1 MKKPEIF
8 KAAVIG
14 LGNIGF
20 RFNLDPLRK
29 ETWSHVSAYEKCRH
43 TELIGVVDDD
53 EESVLL
59 FKKQFNNIPAFLSI
73 GELMGDQ
80 DIDIVSICTPTAT
93 HYPVLK
99 EILKY
104 PVKAVF
110 CEKPIASTIQ
120 DAINMVEMCAA
131 KNVFLS
137 VNHTRRWDGHYLLIK
152 AMIDDGK
159 IGKIKAVHGFYS
171 GQIYNI
177 GTHLI
182 DAIRML
188 VKMVPGKVS
197 GISPDIKKE
206 DPDVSGW
213 MQLEQGVLCTITATG
228 KREDLLFEIDI
239 IGEEGRIRSLQNGG
253 QIEWDVFTESHRY
266 SGYRELKAQPV
277 EGERRRDRLVESVN
291 DLCAVIRD
299 DEHKLSCTGKDGLV
313 ALATSTAFVES
324 AKKGG
329 EPKLVDCEFYVS

>member
-1 MKKPEIF
+1 MY

-43 TELIGVVDDD
+43 TNLVGVIDND
-53 EESVLL
+53 EESVML
-59 FKKQFNNIPAFLSI
+59 FKKQVNNVPAFFSVA
-73 GELMGDQ
+73 ELMGSL

-93 HYPVLK
+93 HYPVL
-99 EILKY
+99 EEVLKY

-120 DAINMVEMCAA
+120 DAREMVEMCEV
-131 KNVFLS
+131 KNVILS

-152 AMIDDGK
+152 EMIADGK

-171 GQIYNI
+171 GQIFNI

-188 VKMVPGKVS
+188 VEIEPDNVS
-197 GISPDIKKE
+197 GISPDIKKA

-239 IGEEGRIRSLQNGG
+239 IGEEGRIRSLKNGE
-253 QIEWDVFTESHRY
+253 QIEWYVFTKSHRY
-266 SGYRELKAQPV
+266 SGYRELTMHPV
-277 EGERRRDRLVESVN
+277 EDVLERDRLVEAVG
-291 DLCAVIRD
+291 DLCAAIRV
-299 DEHKLSCTGKDGLV
+299 ENQRVSCNGRDGLV
-313 ALATSTAFVES
+313 ALVTSSAFVES
-324 AKKGG
+324 ARRGG
-329 EPKLVDCEFYVS
+329 EPTSIDCEF